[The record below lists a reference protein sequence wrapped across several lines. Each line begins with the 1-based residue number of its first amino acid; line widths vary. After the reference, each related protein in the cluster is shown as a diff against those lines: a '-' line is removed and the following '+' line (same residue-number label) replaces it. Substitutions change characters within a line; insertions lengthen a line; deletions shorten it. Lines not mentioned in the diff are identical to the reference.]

1 MDTKIICIEGL
12 DGSGKT
18 TLINKLDT
26 VLYDKKLNVNIMT
39 PFMVTDYGSQLKSDI
54 LNSKN
59 HFRELTGMSYLL
71 YSLQSKIEEHLNN
84 IKNKYDVIIL
94 DRYIPSFY
102 TYQIYNNKQ
111 DVKLAKTLLDYLHEN
126 SPDIHHSYLVHANI
140 TNTNIR
146 LSKNIIDNG
155 DIRALCNYHEL
166 QAGYIDYYRKY
177 SLETKSLPNN
187 NLEDLNKAVDTIVHD
202 ILDKYRS

>member
-18 TLINKLDT
+18 TLINKLDV
-26 VLYDKKLNVNIMT
+26 VLCNQELNVNVLT
-39 PFMVTDYGSQLKSDI
+39 PFMVAEYGNRLKSDI

-71 YSLQSKIEEHLNN
+71 YSLQNHIEEDL
-84 IKNKYDVIIL
+84 IRTKNKYDIIIL

-111 DVKLAKTLLDYLHEN
+111 NSELATQLLSYLHEN
-126 SPDIHHSYLVHANI
+126 SPDINHSYLIQADIV
-140 TNTNIR
+140 NTNIR
-146 LSKNIIDNG
+146 LSRNIVDDG
-155 DIRALCNYHEL
+155 DIRTLSNYHDL
-166 QAGYIDYYRKY
+166 QAGYIDYYKRY
-177 SLETKSLPNN
+177 SPETKNLPNN
-187 NLEDLNKAVDTIVHD
+187 NLDDLNKAIETIIED
-202 ILDKYRS
+202 IFK